1 MRIKEKVSDYVT
13 KFDLKKKLKSLNFYI
28 NFMKK
33 NISTQLFDN
42 LLKSDFLIVNKKG
55 LQQKNK
61 IVFSKTNTFFNLN
74 PVYLLKNLKQFIRLI
89 QFIEKNGMLTFCTK
103 NRQLR
108 SILNKTGVN
117 FDYQIDDLIS
127 RNKNKPNAELL
138 LLIDG
143 IEGYT
148 EKQLFSVLMK
158 EKRFLVQTINLI
170 QNSKNLNFYKIYNE
184 LNKLKKIIFLICLIQ
199 QIAKKN

>member
-1 MRIKEKVSDYVT
+1 MRIKEKVSDCVT

-89 QFIEKNGMLTFCTK
+89 QFIEKNGTLTFCTK

-143 IEGYT
+143 VEGYT

>member
-1 MRIKEKVSDYVT
+1 
-13 KFDLKKKLKSLNFYI
+13 
-28 NFMKK
+28 MKK

-55 LQQKNK
+55 LHQQNK
-61 IVFSKTNTFFNLN
+61 IVLSNTNTFFNLN
-74 PVYLLKNLKQFIRLI
+74 PVYFLKNLKQFIRLI
-89 QFIEKNGMLTFCTK
+89 QFIEKNGMLTFSTK

-117 FDYQIDDLIS
+117 FEYQIDDLIS
-127 RNKNKPNAELL
+127 RNKNRPNVELL

-143 IEGYT
+143 TEGYT

-170 QNSKNLNFYKIYNE
+170 HNSRNLNFYKIYNN

-199 QIAKKN
+199 QITKKN

>member
-1 MRIKEKVSDYVT
+1 
-13 KFDLKKKLKSLNFYI
+13 
-28 NFMKK
+28 
-33 NISTQLFDN
+33 
-42 LLKSDFLIVNKKG
+42 
-55 LQQKNK
+55 
-61 IVFSKTNTFFNLN
+61 
-74 PVYLLKNLKQFIRLI
+74 
-89 QFIEKNGMLTFCTK
+89 MLTFCTK